1 VSCQCGSWQLVHA
14 SWPGRDSIRRRENDV
29 DVTESARA
37 FVLRGYPL
45 GGKRTSDAT
54 ATGSCERWTLFSK
67 EKGTC
72 LSEYRRPRLVL
83 ASTGPSASVIIRR
96 VTLPPPAL
104 ISTSG
109 GISFLSLSLSQG
121 SGERSLLSFSSNKKV
136 DQPPGMRQSRF
147 PKVIRV
153 VTAD

>member
-1 VSCQCGSWQLVHA
+1 MTSTLRNPRVL
-14 SWPGRDSIRRRENDV
+14 
-29 DVTESARA
+29 

-67 EKGTC
+67 EKGSC

-96 VTLPPPAL
+96 VTLPPTRPHLHLRGYL
-104 ISTSG
+104 I
-109 GISFLSLSLSQG
+109 FVLVFYLRVQ
-121 SGERSLLSFSSNKKV
+121 ENDLSFHFLLIKNRSTTGDATV
-136 DQPPGMRQSRF
+136 PIPEGHRYCG
-147 PKVIRV
+147 
-153 VTAD
+153 AD